1 MERLT
6 GLDAGFLYMETPSQ
20 HLHTMKVA
28 VIDPAGAAGGY
39 SFERVKEVLG
49 GHLDLLPA
57 FRRRVVATPW
67 SIHHPLWVDDPGFD
81 IDAHVHRVTVEAPGN
96 QEQLDEVVSRVA
108 SRPLDRGRALWEL
121 WVVEGL
127 ENGYVGFVAKI
138 HHSVADGVK
147 AAEML
152 MQVLGPDPGADADL
166 ATSPTAWHGESIP
179 DRPKLIRWAL
189 RDLVRDLARVPALLW
204 HTLRGVI
211 SVVQRRRAG
220 HDAPPAPF
228 ATFNAPFNR
237 SLVPERSFVSVSL
250 SLDEVKE
257 VKTALGVTI
266 NDVVLGVCA
275 GALRA
280 WLSEKGKAPD
290 RPMVVGVPV
299 STRDEFKVGQANSVS
314 NLFCSLPVECDD
326 PVERIMQVRRS
337 MAAAKE
343 QHRAL
348 GPEVLE
354 EWSQVTPPAL
364 FGAVVRAYSR
374 WNLADRHRPPINL
387 VISNVPGPADPL
399 YVVGARLVGIW
410 SMGPILEN
418 IGLNITVWSYLDQL
432 NFGLVGC
439 PDAMPDLRRLGGL
452 LRDSLDEIRKVI

>member
-6 GLDAGFLYMETPSQ
+6 GLDAGFLYMETPTQ
-20 HLHTMKVA
+20 HLHTMKIA
-28 VIDPAGAAGGY
+28 VVDPAGADGGY
-39 SFERVKEVLG
+39 SFERVREVLG
-49 GHLDLLPA
+49 GHLERLA
-57 FRRRVVATPW
+57 SFRRRVVPTPY
-67 SIHHPLWVDDPGFD
+67 SLHHPVWIDDADFD
-81 IDAHVHRVTVEAPGN
+81 IDAHMHRVTAAAPGG

-108 SRPLDRGRALWEL
+108 GRPLDRGRPLWEL

-127 ENGYVGFVAKI
+127 ESGHIGFVAKI
-138 HHSVADGVK
+138 HHCVADGVK

-152 MQVLGPDPGADADL
+152 MQVLVPDPAPGPA
-166 ATSPTAWHGESIP
+166 PVGGHWKGEPVP
-179 DRPKLIRWAL
+179 DRRTLL
-189 RDLVRDLARVPALLW
+189 RSAVRDLARDLAGVPRLLVR
-204 HTLRGVI
+204 TGRGVA
-211 SVVQRRRAG
+211 SVVRRRRSGA
-220 HDAPPAPF
+220 DAPPVPF

-237 SLVPERSFVSVSL
+237 SLVAERIFVSASL
-250 SLDEVKE
+250 SLSEVKE
-257 VKTALGVTI
+257 VRAALGVTV

-280 WLSEKGKAPD
+280 WLAGQGGAPD

-299 STRDEFKVGQANSVS
+299 STRDEFKVGNANSVS
-314 NLFCSLPVECDD
+314 NLFCSLPVDLED
-326 PVERIMQVRRS
+326 PVERIRQARRS

-364 FGAVVRAYSR
+364 FGAVVRQYSR
-374 WNLADRHRPPINL
+374 WDLADRHRPPINL
-387 VISNVPGPADPL
+387 IVSNVPGPDEPL
-399 YVVGARLVGIW
+399 YVSGARLVGIW

-432 NFGLVGC
+432 NFGLVAC
-439 PDAMPDLRRLGGL
+439 PDAVPDLRRLAGL
-452 LRDSLDEIRKVI
+452 LRDSLDEIRKVL

>member
-28 VIDPAGAAGGY
+28 VIDPTGASGGY
-39 SFERVKEVLG
+39 SFERVKDVLAA
-49 GHLDLLPA
+49 HLDRLPA

-67 SIHHPLWVDDPGFD
+67 SIHHPLWVDDADFD
-81 IDAHVHRVTVEAPGN
+81 IDAHLHRVTVEAPGS
-96 QEQLDEVVSRVA
+96 QDQLDEVVSAVA
-108 SRPLDRGRALWEL
+108 SRPLDRSRPLWEL

-127 ENGYVGFVAKI
+127 DNGYVGFVAKI

-152 MQVLGPDPGADADL
+152 MQGLGPDPEADA
-166 ATSPTAWHGESIP
+166 APNGTEPWHGEPWHGEVVP
-179 DRPKLIRWAL
+179 DRSTLMRWAL
-189 RDLVRDLARVPALLW
+189 RDLGRDLARLPVLLW
-204 HTLRGVI
+204 HTLRGIVSVI
-211 SVVQRRRAG
+211 RRRRAG
-220 HDAPPAPF
+220 HDAPPTPF

-237 SLVPERSFVSVSL
+237 SLVAERLFVSASL
-250 SLDEVKE
+250 PLGEVKD
-257 VKTALGVTI
+257 VKSALGVTI

-280 WLSEKGKAPD
+280 WLAEKGTTPD

-314 NLFCSLPVECDD
+314 NLFCSLPVDCDD
-326 PVERIMQVRRS
+326 PVERVRQARRS

-364 FGAVVRAYSR
+364 FGAVVRGYSR

-387 VISNVPGPADPL
+387 VISNVPGPAEPL
-399 YVVGARLVGIW
+399 YVAGAHLVGIW

-439 PDAMPDLRRLGGL
+439 PDA
-452 LRDSLDEIRKVI
+452 